1 MNYRNNTSFL
11 MKYKPE
17 DFFTLNEIDLSGSQG
32 HVISDAEINEIN
44 KYNNRLLY
52 LYMLNVSQNSIMKL
66 FLFNFVNLKVIDAS
80 KNIITTSLKILFP
93 QAARFSNKSKIRIIF
108 GLSIHC

>member
-1 MNYRNNTSFL
+1 MWCEQNKIKIIVSKKTTIMNYRNNTSFL

-44 KYNNRLLY
+44 KYSNRLLY
-52 LYMLNVSQNSIMKL
+52 LYMLNVSHYMTWMIRQDIL
-66 FLFNFVNLKVIDAS
+66 NL
-80 KNIITTSLKILFP
+80 LL
-93 QAARFSNKSKIRIIF
+93 
-108 GLSIHC
+108 